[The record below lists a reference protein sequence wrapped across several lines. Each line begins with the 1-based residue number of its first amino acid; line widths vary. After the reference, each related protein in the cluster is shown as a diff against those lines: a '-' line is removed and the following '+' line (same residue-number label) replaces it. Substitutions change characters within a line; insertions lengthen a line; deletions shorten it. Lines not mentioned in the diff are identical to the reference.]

1 MTRGM
6 IIDNVKM
13 LIGWLM
19 INIPN
24 WIDSASMWFTLF
36 STILGAMVMV
46 VTYKRAQIKLKI
58 TQLELK
64 EKEKKNESDK

>member
-6 IIDNVKM
+6 IVDNIKM
-13 LIGWLM
+13 LTGWLM

-24 WIDSASMWFTLF
+24 WIDSASTWFTLI

>member
-1 MTRGM
+1 MTRGV
-6 IIDNVKM
+6 IIDNLKM
-13 LIGWLM
+13 LTGWLM
-19 INIPN
+19 INVPVWMDN
-24 WIDSASMWFTLF
+24 ASTWFTLF

-64 EKEKKNESDK
+64 EKEKNNESDK